1 MNRIVLTL
9 VAALVLGI
17 SGHSANAA
25 ESAFEEKTVASF
37 YRGKTV
43 TILVG
48 HSAGGG
54 FDTYARVIS
63 RHLGKHI
70 PGNPNILV
78 NNMPGA
84 GTLISANYTYNQ
96 GLRDGT

>member
-1 MNRIVLTL
+1 MTRIFTIILAVLL
-9 VAALVLGI
+9 VTFF
-17 SGHSANAA
+17 SANAHA
-25 ESAFEEKTVASF
+25 AQPAASDEKAIANF

-63 RHLGKHI
+63 RHLGKYI
-70 PGNPNILV
+70 PGNP
-78 NNMPGA
+78 M
-84 GTLISANYTYNQ
+84 S
-96 GLRDGT
+96 

>member
-1 MNRIVLTL
+1 MTRRLSIILAFVSF
-9 VAALVLGI
+9 VYF
-17 SGHSANAA
+17 SANADA
-25 ESAFEEKTVASF
+25 GQPAGYDEKAVANF

-63 RHLGKHI
+63 RHLGKYL
-70 PGNPNILV
+70 P
-78 NNMPGA
+78 
-84 GTLISANYTYNQ
+84 
-96 GLRDGT
+96 R